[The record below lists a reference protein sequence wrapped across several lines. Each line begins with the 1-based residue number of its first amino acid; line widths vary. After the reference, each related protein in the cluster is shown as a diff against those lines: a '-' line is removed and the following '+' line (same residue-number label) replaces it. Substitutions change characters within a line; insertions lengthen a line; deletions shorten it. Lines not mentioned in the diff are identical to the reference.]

1 MLTYYSLAELVHMI
15 EMGKFDMSGLEQAN
29 IEMTDL
35 LRRLLQVK
43 LSKRMTALEAL
54 KSPWFDEGIA
64 FFE

>member
-1 MLTYYSLAELVHMI
+1 MI